1 MIGWPVFT
9 DGKNPPVASLKT
21 SLELTNYF
29 WDEKAGSSFD
39 GWFLAPET
47 GEYKFYLS
55 SDD

>member
-1 MIGWPVFT
+1 
-9 DGKNPPVASLKT
+9 VASLKT
-21 SLELTNYF
+21 SLELTNHF